1 MSFSLDRWKS
11 CGNYGQLHVQKKSIA
26 HINCW
31 LIDKRGI
38 FRRHAAFLMRNIFA
52 SLDGVHKPKLE

>member
-1 MSFSLDRWKS
+1 MVSYMCK
-11 CGNYGQLHVQKKSIA
+11 KKSIA

-38 FRRHAAFLMRNIFA
+38 FRRHAAFLMRDIFV
-52 SLDGVHKPKLE
+52 SLDDLQVESPRGVHKPKLE

>member
-1 MSFSLDRWKS
+1 MISYMCK
-11 CGNYGQLHVQKKSIA
+11 KKSIA

-38 FRRHAAFLMRNIFA
+38 FRRHAAFLMRDIFV
-52 SLDGVHKPKLE
+52 SLDDLRVENPRGVHKPKLE